1 MPVCGGE
8 CATVGGWVELTYQ
21 VMHIARRAHPRFA
34 EGSRPVLLAVCRRR
48 SRRGRLIWPPP
59 TRSPVGS
66 HAYYSSLA
74 VTGLPLSSFRTETA
88 KFIDDRWSGRGDE
101 TSYWPAAGVG
111 EGAGVRDGV
120 GDINPFA
127 ACSP

>member
-1 MPVCGGE
+1 VSSSSGGLQASIASRTANL
-8 CATVGGWVELTYQ
+8 ATT
-21 VMHIARRAHPRFA
+21 
-34 EGSRPVLLAVCRRR
+34 
-48 SRRGRLIWPPP
+48 

-74 VTGLPLSSFRTETA
+74 VTGLPLSSFRTKTA

-111 EGAGVRDGV
+111 ERVGVGDVV

-127 ACSP
+127 ACSPACFAPVSATELALGL